1 LNLVLVAIRGTKEES
16 LKTSGFL
23 LAQAGAQ
30 YGPVA
35 QVVVFFLPLGY
46 VACTGIVNR
55 LDP

>member
-1 LNLVLVAIRGTKEES
+1 MLVAIRGTKEES